1 MTLWLSKVL
10 KMKGP
15 MFYIRS
21 TKLRKRKR
29 ETQLRMSSLK
39 SRDRKLM
46 TLLALP
52 MSPSR
57 VTKIS
62 SHLNGTSMKL
72 EILNKL

>member
-1 MTLWLSKVL
+1 MTSWRSRVL

-15 MFYIRS
+15 MFFIRS

-29 ETQLRMSSLK
+29 GIHLRMSSLK

-52 MSPSR
+52 MLPSR

-62 SHLNGTSMKL
+62 SHLSGTSMKL

>member
-1 MTLWLSKVL
+1 MTSWLSKVL

-62 SHLNGTSMKL
+62 SHLSGTSMRL